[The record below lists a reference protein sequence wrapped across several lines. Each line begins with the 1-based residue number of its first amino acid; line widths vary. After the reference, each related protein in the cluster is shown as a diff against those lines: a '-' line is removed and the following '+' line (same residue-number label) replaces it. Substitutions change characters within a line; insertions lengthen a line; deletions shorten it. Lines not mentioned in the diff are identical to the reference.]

1 MLECA
6 ICHTYQHGACYRIL
20 FEPNIPEKHVCAL
33 CSNEDEKRVCTDR
46 KLAKH
51 FKNSSPK
58 AISATCLFRRTLAY
72 LLTVETVSIPYLQES
87 LGVDIEYA
95 EGIMEKL
102 KEEKIVEDS
111 VYEEYI
117 VSKEVLQLSA
127 LPKFLG
133 IKRFK
138 QMSFTKALK
147 TALGMSFISMISM
160 EVAMNLMDVWLTGGA
175 KLTPW
180 VVPLMLLAG
189 FVTPLPY
196 NYWRLK
202 KWGLGCCG

>member
-1 MLECA
+1 MTVYVKDKA
-6 ICHTYQHGACYRIL
+6 GW
-20 FEPNIPEKHVCAL
+20 CAL

-102 KEEKIVEDS
+102 KEEKIIEDS
-111 VYEEYI
+111 VSEEYI
-117 VSKEVLQLSA
+117 VSKEVLQLSG

-138 QMSFTKALK
+138 QMSFTKQEDVVFNQPSIIGIVANNNARKEINEDIQGEYSNVVK
-147 TALGMSFISMISM
+147 TTKDIENKESKKIAIKRSL
-160 EVAMNLMDVWLTGGA
+160 LTVM
-175 KLTPW
+175 K
-180 VVPLMLLAG
+180 
-189 FVTPLPY
+189 
-196 NYWRLK
+196 
-202 KWGLGCCG
+202 